1 MALSLNPA
9 TRVFTVLQADLTF
22 VSGTLYSLDTNQLRK
37 DMWDLLSSEPYIWMP
52 PAFIH
57 NTEVTV
63 AGVTYARTL
72 ELINSYSITLE
83 NTGSAYTVNF
93 VGSNN
98 NFFDIENGILNP
110 TSLVTVQS
118 NNSAGLQTV
127 ISGSGLS
134 VDQAAQLIEI
144 WRLLGLEAGN
154 KITITP
160 SGVDDDNATIDI
172 NFTGDGISTT
182 VMERK
187 P

>member
-83 NTGSAYTVNF
+83 NT
-93 VGSNN
+93 
-98 NFFDIENGILNP
+98 
-110 TSLVTVQS
+110 
-118 NNSAGLQTV
+118 
-127 ISGSGLS
+127 
-134 VDQAAQLIEI
+134 
-144 WRLLGLEAGN
+144 R
-154 KITITP
+154 
-160 SGVDDDNATIDI
+160 
-172 NFTGDGISTT
+172 
-182 VMERK
+182 
-187 P
+187 

>member
-1 MALSLNPA
+1 M
-9 TRVFTVLQADLTF
+9 
-22 VSGTLYSLDTNQLRK
+22 
-37 DMWDLLSSEPYIWMP
+37 
-52 PAFIH
+52 
-57 NTEVTV
+57 
-63 AGVTYARTL
+63 
-72 ELINSYSITLE
+72 
-83 NTGSAYTVNF
+83 NF

-110 TSLVTVQS
+110 TSLVTVES

-182 VMERK
+182 VMERQ